1 MSVWTINNIIIPYWT
16 IHIKNTLNEFIMKRL
31 TILLAGMFIF
41 GSLMAEKVI
50 RISQIGYLPDAKK
63 VAVVMT
69 GDSGNWHYERYD
81 FSDMKEEGWHQLH
94 IDGAVSDSFLI
105 SSHIFDNMADFPLNY
120 MRQQR
125 CGWNPFTGD
134 SCHVHDG
141 YIIYH
146 PDESK
151 NGTHI
156 DVRGGWHDASDCL
169 QYSTTTANAIY
180 QMMLA
185 YELHPEQFGDNYQTD
200 GTPGSN
206 GIPDII
212 DEIRWGLDWLD
223 RMNPAP
229 GEFYNQLADDRDHKG
244 MHLPK
249 DDIADYGWGVNN
261 GRPVYFV
268 TGEPQI
274 RGKFMNISTG
284 TSSIVGKFASDFALG
299 SKILKPYYPELAER
313 IGKKAKDAYDLG
325 VRKPGFSQTAS
336 VVSPY
341 VYEETNWVD
350 DMELGAYE
358 LYRQT
363 GKSAYLQSAAA
374 YGRQEPTTPWMGV
387 DTARHYEWYPFMN
400 IGHYRLA
407 TCKDKKVREEFTEY
421 LRLGIDSV
429 YKRAIHGEEVHRG
442 FMYGIPSIWCSNNL
456 TTAMLTQCI
465 LYRQLT
471 GDETYLEMES
481 ALRDWLFGCNPWGV
495 CMIIELPGATRY
507 PTQPHSF
514 IINEHLGNTT
524 GGMVDGPVYQGIFNN
539 LQGVNMEGGINYMKY
554 QPTVMVY
561 HDATHDYSTNEPTMD
576 GTACLTFPFAAYA
589 AEAQEAAKKK

>member
-1 MSVWTINNIIIPYWT
+1 
-16 IHIKNTLNEFIMKRL
+16 MKRL

-185 YELHPEQFGDNYQTD
+185 YEQYPEQFGDNYQTD

-363 GKSAYLQSAAA
+363 GKSAYLKSAAA

-407 TCKDKKVREEFTEY
+407 TCKDKKVREEFIEY

-429 YKRAIHGEEVHRG
+429 YKRAINGEEVHRG

-524 GGMVDGPVYQGIFNN
+524 GGMVDGPVYKGIFNN
-539 LQGVNMEGGINYMKY
+539 LQGVNMEGGINYLKY
-554 QPTVMVY
+554 QPDVMVY

-589 AEAQEAAKKK
+589 AEAQKAAKKK

>member
-1 MSVWTINNIIIPYWT
+1 
-16 IHIKNTLNEFIMKRL
+16 MKRL

-185 YELHPEQFGDNYQTD
+185 YEQYPEQFGDNYQTD

-363 GKSAYLQSAAA
+363 GKDAYLKSAAA

-407 TCKDKKVREEFTEY
+407 TCKDKKVREEFIEY

-429 YKRAIHGEEVHRG
+429 YKRAINGEEVHRG

-524 GGMVDGPVYQGIFNN
+524 GGMVDGPVYKGIFNN
-539 LQGVNMEGGINYMKY
+539 LQGVNMEGGINYLKY
-554 QPTVMVY
+554 QPDVMVY

-589 AEAQEAAKKK
+589 AEAQKAAKKK

>member
-1 MSVWTINNIIIPYWT
+1 
-16 IHIKNTLNEFIMKRL
+16 MKRL

-151 NGTHI
+151 NGTRI

-185 YELHPEQFGDNYQTD
+185 YEQYPEQFGDNYQTD

-363 GKSAYLQSAAA
+363 GKSAYLKSAAA

-407 TCKDKKVREEFTEY
+407 TCKDKKVREEFIEY

-429 YKRAIHGEEVHRG
+429 YKRAINGEEVHRG

-524 GGMVDGPVYQGIFNN
+524 GGMVDGPVYKGIFNN
-539 LQGVNMEGGINYMKY
+539 LQGVNMEGGINYLKY
-554 QPTVMVY
+554 QPDVMVY

-589 AEAQEAAKKK
+589 AEAQKAAKKK